1 MGSQPPDEA
10 TRRGRGR
17 PKKPPVD
24 VSNVLGQITPT
35 VNLKRVSSTSLRSSA
50 SSSSNPTSDSTT
62 TSSQNSDESSE
73 NSGVNSRPKRSR
85 KLWIKICDTD
95 TSNPMGFLFT
105 VILQI
110 VTD

>member
-1 MGSQPPDEA
+1 M
-10 TRRGRGR
+10 GR

-35 VNLKRVSSTSLRSSA
+35 VNLKRVSLTSLRSSA

-62 TSSQNSDESSE
+62 TSSQNSDENSE
-73 NSGVNSRPKRSR
+73 GSIQDLKGRG

-95 TSNPMGFLFT
+95 TSNPIGFLYT
-105 VILQI
+105 VSLQI
-110 VTD
+110 VTDDY